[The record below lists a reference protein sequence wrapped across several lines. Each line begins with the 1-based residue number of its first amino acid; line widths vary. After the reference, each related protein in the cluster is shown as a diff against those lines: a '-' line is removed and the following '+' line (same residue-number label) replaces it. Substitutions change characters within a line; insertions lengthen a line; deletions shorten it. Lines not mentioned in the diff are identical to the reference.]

1 MTKYTKGVLLGAAL
15 GLAPVAAS
23 ADAVAV
29 ALSASFAPPV
39 AETVT
44 LDVVAGGTVAGQT
57 ISIIGETGSASV
69 GSVFGQ
75 PVGSHDHDVNL
86 EAETANTDVTV
97 TGTATGVI
105 HTGQGPLM
113 SLSVAASTGDS
124 AAATAASTQ
133 GATTASSAATSYG
146 NRLALETDFD
156 GRSDAY
162 ESEILIRPGYY
173 YY

>member
-57 ISIIGETGSASV
+57 ISIIGETENDTVGIYPGS
-69 GSVFGQ
+69 
-75 PVGSHDHDVNL
+75 SHDHDINL
-86 EAETANTDVTV
+86 TTSTANTDVTV
-97 TGTATGVI
+97 TGTATGEI

-113 SLSVAASTGDS
+113 SLSVAASKGDS

-133 GATTASSAATSYG
+133 GATTASSAATGSR
-146 NRLALETDFD
+146 NRLVLETDFD

-162 ESEILIRPGYY
+162 ESEILILAAEGRR
-173 YY
+173 

>member
-57 ISIIGETGSASV
+57 ISIIGETEKDTVGLYPGS
-69 GSVFGQ
+69 
-75 PVGSHDHDVNL
+75 SHDHDINL
-86 EAETANTDVTV
+86 TTSTANTDVTV
-97 TGTATGVI
+97 TGTATGEI

-113 SLSVAASTGDS
+113 SLSVAASKGDS

-133 GATTASSAATSYG
+133 GATTASSAATGSR
-146 NRLALETDFD
+146 NRLVLETDFD

-162 ESEILIRPGYY
+162 ESEILILAAEGRR
-173 YY
+173 

>member
-57 ISIIGETGSASV
+57 ISIIGETENDTVGRYPGS
-69 GSVFGQ
+69 
-75 PVGSHDHDVNL
+75 SHDHDINL
-86 EAETANTDVTV
+86 TTSTANTDVTV
-97 TGTATGVI
+97 TGTATGEI

-113 SLSVAASTGDS
+113 SLSVAASKGDS

-133 GATTASSAATSYG
+133 GATTASSAATGSR
-146 NRLALETDFD
+146 NRLVLETDFD

-162 ESEILIRPGYY
+162 ESEILILAAEGRR
-173 YY
+173 